1 MCLLFAKPFT
11 LSKGRIS
18 SFVMSIDEIN
28 KHTHFIYT
36 SLILVMI
43 HAHGG
48 RTLIQVRPL
57 KILDLQMSV
66 PTAVAKSRVWTRCI
80 SFHSTIVQINHI
92 QTILTKD
99 ILNSVLT
106 VPKKKDFYA
115 RILILVLVQN
125 LASKIVCF

>member
-1 MCLLFAKPFT
+1 MP
-11 LSKGRIS
+11 
-18 SFVMSIDEIN
+18 VDEIN

-48 RTLIQVRPL
+48 QTLIQVRPL

-66 PTAVAKSRVWTRCI
+66 LTAVAKSRVWTRCL
-80 SFHSTIVQINHI
+80 SFHSTTVQINHI

-99 ILNSVLT
+99 ILNNVLT
-106 VPKKKDFYA
+106 VPKKKGLLCKDFDFGFSSKSG
-115 RILILVLVQN
+115 IKDVLLLKETLGTKN
-125 LASKIVCF
+125 EA